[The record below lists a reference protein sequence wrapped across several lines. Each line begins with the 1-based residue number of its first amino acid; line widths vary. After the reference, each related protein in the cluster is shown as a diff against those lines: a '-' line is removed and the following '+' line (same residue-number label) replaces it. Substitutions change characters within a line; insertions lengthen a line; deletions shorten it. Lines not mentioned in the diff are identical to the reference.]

1 MATYGL
7 AEQQCDLKA
16 KIAAKQVASQ
26 AAFEGDVRDAA
37 ERDAKAYLQARQP
50 EPCVHSACSMYPVTL
65 AGVAGGQIYSNIQL
79 WYKCRDIVR
88 RATTITKAE
97 ASAHLMLAVLA
108 LLVFLVLV
116 VVQFTLARGTVRR
129 QWLHPRR
136 TSPLTD
142 TRTAA
147 PALQ

>member
-50 EPCVHSACSMYPVTL
+50 EPCVHSACSMYSVTL
-65 AGVAGGQIYSNIQL
+65 AGVAGEQIYSNIQL